1 MGEISDDQRDDEKG
15 EKSISCACEEAL
27 PELARQAIEKFN
39 QAEFYAQHD
48 LLEALWV
55 DTPGSIRGLYKGILQ
70 VGVGYFQIL
79 QGNRRGAIKML
90 RRSAPWLASMP
101 DVCQGVDV
109 AQLIADSN
117 CVRGELERLGE
128 ENFHEFDLA
137 LLKPVQFEA
146 T

>member
-1 MGEISDDQRDDEKG
+1 MGLINDDKRDNNQDD
-15 EKSISCACEEAL
+15 SIACACKEAL

-55 DTPGSIRGLYKGILQ
+55 DTPGAIRGLYKGILQ

-90 RRSAPWLASMP
+90 RRSVPWLASVP
-101 DVCQGVDV
+101 DECQGVDV

-117 CVRGELERLGE
+117 HVRAELERLGE
-128 ENFHEFDLA
+128 EHFHEFDLA
-137 LLKPVQFEA
+137 LLKPVQFKA
-146 T
+146 P